1 MKKSLLA
8 VCLLVLAF
16 GAKARQNDTTL
27 YHSRLVPGEVT
38 IPVVN
43 APDPFF
49 EPIPQYP
56 GGISHLYQY
65 FTALVHYPATA
76 RKNKTQ
82 GTVIVSMVVEKDGRI
97 SHAAIERGISAELDK
112 EALRLVAL
120 SPKWKPGIVNGE
132 PVRVQRTLPINFNLV
147 SNKISY

>member
-16 GAKARQNDTTL
+16 GAKARQNDTL
-27 YHSRLVPGEVT
+27 YHSSLVPGEVN

-49 EPIPQYP
+49 EPIQQYP
-56 GGISHLYQY
+56 GGITQLYQY
-65 FTALVHYPATA
+65 FTAVVRYPAAA
-76 RKNKTQ
+76 RKNKVQ
-82 GTVIVSMVVEKDGRI
+82 GRVVVSVVVEKDGNI
-97 SHAAIERGISAELDK
+97 SHATILRGVSAELDK

-120 SPKWKPGIVNGE
+120 SPKWKPGTVNGQ
-132 PVRVQRTLPINFNLV
+132 PVRVQRTLPINFMLA
-147 SNKISY
+147 SNKVSY

>member
-16 GAKARQNDTTL
+16 GAKARQSDTTL

-49 EPIPQYP
+49 EPVAEYP
-56 GGISHLYQY
+56 GGISNLYQY
-65 FTALVHYPATA
+65 FTTLVRYPATA

-82 GTVIVSMVVEKDGRI
+82 GRVIVSVIVEKDGRI

-120 SPKWKPGIVNGE
+120 SPKWKPGMINGK
-132 PVRVQRTLPINFNLV
+132 PVRVERTLPINFCLA